1 MSKEEIILKAINGD
15 KKVVK
20 QVIKLY
26 SSQMYKLIFLHTKYE
41 EDSKR
46 ILKDTIDFIRENI
59 SKLDDSDDFVLWL
72 YKIIIINTNNFLDSV
87 GMVSDEYLIN
97 KDYFKDNKINLYK
110 AIDLL
115 DYKYK
120 NVVILR
126 YYFELSYEEIGK
138 VVDLNEDTVKIYI
151 RQSLKQIK
159 ANIGGEL

>member
-59 SKLDDSDDFVLWL
+59 SKLNDSDDFVLWL
-72 YKIIIINTNNFLDSV
+72 YKIIIINTNNFLDSL

-126 YYFELSYEEIGK
+126 YYFDLSYEEIGK